1 MFAVFPLI
9 VGAAVGR
16 IGSFLS
22 GIWDGITNGLQAALN
37 GAIWLIN
44 SAIGGI
50 NTLIRG
56 ANAVP
61 GVSIPMIP
69 SIPFLAAGGTV
80 PGPTPPMI
88 GWGWTAEAGLPL
100 PHRSE
105 DPRVG

>member
-1 MFAVFPLI
+1 MRISDWSSTCALPIFTSGLGRAVAFVRAMFAVFPLI

-37 GAIWLIN
+37 GAIWLIT

-61 GVSIPMIP
+61 GVSIPMSP
-69 SIPFLAAGGTV
+69 SLTFLA
-80 PGPTPPMI
+80 
-88 GWGWTAEAGLPL
+88 
-100 PHRSE
+100 
-105 DPRVG
+105 